1 MEKKLEKYKIKT
13 IKNITMTYYIK
24 LEN

>member
-13 IKNITMTYYIK
+13 IKNITMTYYI
-24 LEN
+24 